1 MRIVLKV
8 SSSNKHYD
16 GGCGFALVD
25 LIPELAALAL
35 QRIAALREQ
44 KTVDPNIDETSYW
57 AYFVACYFSPYAGL
71 AIDDQE
77 VEGTCIASGDMLD
90 NLQIE
95 EKEVVTVPEC
105 FQVPSSQIAAVEC
118 EKMVVRSSSIAFTA
132 IPKHASFRVH
142 TVEIPLPMLEAAL
155 AISPSATQA

>member
-1 MRIVLKV
+1 MRVVLKV
-8 SSSNKHYD
+8 SSSNEHYD

-25 LIPELAALAL
+25 LSPELAALAL

-44 KTVDPNIDETSYW
+44 KTVDPNIDDTSYW
-57 AYFVACYFSPYAGL
+57 AYFVACYFSPYARL

-77 VEGTCIASGDMLD
+77 VERTCIASGDMLD

-105 FQVPSSQIAAVEC
+105 FQVPSSQVATVEC
-118 EKMVVRSSSIAFTA
+118 EKMLVRSSSIAFTA